1 MEQIITIIIQQI
13 AIWGPSLVAVLGVV
27 AAVVA
32 ALSKLTIAIADTKSA
47 IAEMKQDPAMRE
59 LAEEVRKKVAQD
71 EKIIALEK
79 ALLDKGVAIRGYADY
94 ILAEIEKEKEE

>member
-13 AIWGPSLVAVLGVV
+13 AIWGPSLVAVLGIV

-32 ALSKLTIAIADTKSA
+32 AMSKLTTSIAETKAA

-59 LAEEVRKKVAQD
+59 LAAEVRKKVAQD
-71 EKIIALEK
+71 ERIIALEK
-79 ALLDKGVAIRGYADY
+79 ALLDKGVSIRGYADHL
-94 ILAEIEKEKEE
+94 LAELEKEKEE